1 MPTYRSKIA
10 STAFMALARD
20 ASASSVIFAAFSRSV
35 FQFSFPISIPIS
47 THQHVYPGSLF
58 LDDNS
63 WCVCGK
69 LHQRRISSRE
79 CFILFA
85 SASAD
90 GGSLDAA
97 SKLRHKLQPLFISLD
112 VIRQPHHNEPA
123 SHTNSSTVPSC
134 LIPRS
139 QLNVR
144 NSVKFA
150 YLRRRYRRIPNWMSD
165 VLDAAEKPYY
175 RSGK

>member
-69 LHQRRISSRE
+69 LHQRRISSRAW
-79 CFILFA
+79 FILFA

-90 GGSLDAA
+90 GGSL
-97 SKLRHKLQPLFISLD
+97 ISLD